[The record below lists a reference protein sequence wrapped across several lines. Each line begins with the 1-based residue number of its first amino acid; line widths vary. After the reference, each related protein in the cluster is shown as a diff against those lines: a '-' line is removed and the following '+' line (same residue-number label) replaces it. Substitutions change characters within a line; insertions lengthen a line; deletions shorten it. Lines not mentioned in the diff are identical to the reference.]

1 MERVCEELDDA
12 KAEIEKLKAEF
23 KTTAEL
29 CERLKRTHD
38 EQQTKILEANAK
50 IEKQSQELNEKADEI
65 STTKQMYEELKSS
78 MKEKEAMI
86 KHLAAS
92 NDKLRVDFDEKLR
105 KWDEE
110 KREMVLA
117 FDEANSNSSDHELKL
132 HAYEEEIKG
141 LKSFLSDSEKKRL
154 EAEKKAEACRE
165 LRERDDM
172 LFKQEEEKRKV
183 EDQLKWKKEQFKHLE
198 EAHEKLRC
206 EFQQSKKE
214 WEVEKSTL
222 IDEISTLQTN
232 LDSQTRISEGLQSRL
247 QMCNQALAHEESRRK
262 YLEVQLSETK
272 TSFENVL
279 SDCEEAKSKIE
290 CLTGQRDK
298 DIASL
303 RDMLGTK
310 EMIHK
315 EMTYQVGRLEQENRE
330 LKFSLKEMQE
340 AQIQEGGS
348 SSSLSKLRNKLKGL
362 EQTHRDCSKNLKVKE
377 AEWSSGLE
385 KMEGD
390 LTNCRFELESK
401 DRTIK
406 ELNIELEGYRS
417 LVMHFELQ
425 NEEKTLMLMVLKSEI
440 SEAQLKLADEMENIN
455 LKYSEREEEVSR
467 LMRQLAVKNAAL
479 VKADQN
485 IEEGHEKIGSLLSKV
500 ESLSLV
506 QEQKLQ
512 LQDEVERQKGMV
524 MNLEWLNEE
533 KSLMLFVLK
542 SEISEAQLKLA
553 DEMEN
558 MVLENVKRDEEVS
571 ILVKQLNMK
580 SDALVKAETK
590 IEECHE
596 KIEECHEEIASLL
609 RKVEFLSLME
619 QQHLQLQNEL
629 ESLKEMQM
637 HLGLQNEEKSLT
649 LLVVKLGISEA
660 QAKIANMALE
670 NSEKEDT
677 ISALLKQLE
686 MKSAALVRA
695 EEKIESLSST
705 AQKEDKISALLK
717 QLEMKSAA
725 LVKAEETIESL
736 LSTAESVSLKELN
749 QIQLQNELEKHKEML
764 KDAYRCQTRL
774 KEQVLQMERYL
785 KKVDD
790 ELSEKFCDG
799 NELEF
804 GLQVWKSVAEG
815 LQATLE
821 ENQQLRKQVE
831 GSLLAQVGVEV
842 TLKQEKESL
851 GRVVEE
857 RERRI
862 EELERDIMVLD
873 RELKTRE
880 NVSGGIHKEIECLE
894 QECVR
899 RELEGVIFTHI
910 NMEFSYEHEKMSSQR
925 LLEERDKKI
934 DDLER
939 LLLSM
944 EERVKSSTTSFN
956 LLHKAW
962 EKITADGVLRE
973 IEIQEK
979 LLVIAE
985 MEHEKM
991 SFQRLLEERDKKID
1005 DLERLLLSMEERV
1018 KSSTTSFNLLHK
1030 AWEKITADGVLRE
1043 IEIQEKLLVIAEME
1057 SDFVNLEKKLELLQE
1072 SFSRSKKESEE
1083 FEAEMRANQSEIKKL
1098 TSDLRTSGAVIDK
1111 IESEKRTLL
1120 DFIGSLFDRIS
1131 ELSDEDMELTGVW
1144 ERIVQNFEN
1153 NKRVIDL
1160 KVDNDEDEI
1169 FDPSKEN
1176 VTTHPCSTTKRVDA
1190 TVNERSPFRAL
1201 NS

>member
-29 CERLKRTHD
+29 CERLKRTHN

-92 NDKLRVDFDEKLR
+92 NDKLHVDFDEKLR

-315 EMTYQVGRLEQENRE
+315 EMTYQVGRLEHENRE

-377 AEWSSGLE
+377 AEWSSELE

-406 ELNIELEGYRS
+406 ELNMELEGYRS
-417 LVMHFELQ
+417 LVMHLELQ

-440 SEAQLKLADEMENIN
+440 SEARLKLADEMENIN

-467 LMRQLAVKNAAL
+467 LMRQLVVRNAAL

-558 MVLENVKRDEEVS
+558 MDLENVKRDEEVS
-571 ILVKQLNMK
+571 LLMKQLNMK
-580 SDALVKAETK
+580 SNALVKAETK

-596 KIEECHEEIASLL
+596 KIEECHEEMASLL
-609 RKVEFLSLME
+609 RKVESLSLME

-649 LLVVKLGISEA
+649 LLVVKSGISEA
-660 QAKIANMALE
+660 RAKIANMALD
-670 NSEKEDT
+670 NSEKEDK

-695 EEKIESLSST
+695 EEKIQSLSST

-736 LSTAESVSLKELN
+736 SSTAESVSLKELN

-790 ELSEKFCDG
+790 ELSEKFCEG

-862 EELERDIMVLD
+862 EELERDVMVLD

-910 NMEFSYEHEKMSSQR
+910 NMEISY
-925 LLEERDKKI
+925 
-934 DDLER
+934 
-939 LLLSM
+939 
-944 EERVKSSTTSFN
+944 
-956 LLHKAW
+956 
-962 EKITADGVLRE
+962 
-973 IEIQEK
+973 
-979 LLVIAE
+979 
-985 MEHEKM
+985 EHEKM
-991 SFQRLLEERDKKID
+991 SFQRLLEERDRKID

-1072 SFSRSKKESEE
+1072 SFSRLKKESEE
-1083 FEAEMRANQSEIKKL
+1083 TEAEMRAKQLEIKKL
-1098 TSDLRTSGAVIDK
+1098 TLDLRTSGAVIDK
-1111 IESEKRTLL
+1111 IESEKKTLL

-1160 KVDNDEDEI
+1160 KVDDEHEI

-1176 VTTHPCSTTKRVDA
+1176 VNTHHPSSTTKRVDA

>member
-29 CERLKRTHD
+29 CERLKRTHN

-92 NDKLRVDFDEKLR
+92 DDKLRVDFDEKLR

-206 EFQQSKKE
+206 EFQQSKKD

-377 AEWSSGLE
+377 AEWSSELE

-406 ELNIELEGYRS
+406 ELNMELEGYQS
-417 LVMHFELQ
+417 LVMHLELQ

-467 LMRQLAVKNAAL
+467 LMRQLVVKNAAL

-558 MVLENVKRDEEVS
+558 MDLENVKRDEEVS
-571 ILVKQLNMK
+571 LLMKQLNMK
-580 SDALVKAETK
+580 SNALVKAETK

-596 KIEECHEEIASLL
+596 KIEECHEEMASLL
-609 RKVEFLSLME
+609 RKVESLSLME

-649 LLVVKLGISEA
+649 LLVVKSGISEA
-660 QAKIANMALE
+660 RAKIANMALD
-670 NSEKEDT
+670 NSEKEDK

-695 EEKIESLSST
+695 EEKIQSLSST

-736 LSTAESVSLKELN
+736 SSTAESVSLKELN

-785 KKVDD
+785 KRVDD
-790 ELSEKFCDG
+790 ELSEKFCEG

-862 EELERDIMVLD
+862 EELERDVMVLD

-910 NMEFSYEHEKMSSQR
+910 NMEISY
-925 LLEERDKKI
+925 
-934 DDLER
+934 
-939 LLLSM
+939 
-944 EERVKSSTTSFN
+944 
-956 LLHKAW
+956 
-962 EKITADGVLRE
+962 
-973 IEIQEK
+973 
-979 LLVIAE
+979 
-985 MEHEKM
+985 EHEKM
-991 SFQRLLEERDKKID
+991 SFQRLLEERDRKID

-1083 FEAEMRANQSEIKKL
+1083 TEAEMRAKQLEIKKL
-1098 TSDLRTSGAVIDK
+1098 TLDLRTSGAVIDK
-1111 IESEKRTLL
+1111 IESEKKTLL

-1160 KVDNDEDEI
+1160 KVDDEHEI
-1169 FDPSKEN
+1169 FDPLKEN
-1176 VTTHPCSTTKRVDA
+1176 VNTHPSSTTKRVDA